1 MASDAVV
8 VAVYRTHDDAE
19 EAVKALLSAGLD
31 PSKLSSAG
39 KGADTEEHAVGH
51 HSTGDWMLHWGR
63 LGVFWG
69 TIGGL
74 LLGSAFFVIPGIGP
88 LVAAGPLASAVVGAV
103 EGTVAFGG
111 LGALAAGLFSTG
123 VPPESAVKY
132 EAAIKA
138 DQFLLTSH
146 GSPDEAQKA
155 QEVLERT
162 NHAGLDL
169 HAP

>member
-31 PSKLSSAG
+31 RSKLSIAG
-39 KGADTEEHAVGH
+39 KGDDTEEHAVGH
-51 HSTGDWMLHWGR
+51 YRTGDWMLNWGR

-69 TIGGL
+69 TVGGL

-88 LVAAGPLASAVVGAV
+88 LVAAGPLVPAIVGAV

-123 VPPESAVKY
+123 IPQESVLKY

-138 DQFLLTSH
+138 DQFLLTTH

-155 QEVLERT
+155 HEVLERT

-169 HAP
+169 HAS